1 MVLLFGVPYLSLLS
15 GWLLELAGA
24 ADQMHR
30 LHKAIGR
37 AASLEGSC
45 IGLNA
50 RESSIMRGVDACAC
64 WLHHNEIVAYSLIV
78 EERRYR

>member
-1 MVLLFGVPYLSLLS
+1 MGGNVYDHARMVLLPRIPYLSLLN

-37 AASLEGSC
+37 AVSLEGSC
-45 IGLNA
+45 IGLKA
-50 RESSIMRGVDACAC
+50 RESSIMRSVKACA
-64 WLHHNEIVAYSLIV
+64 
-78 EERRYR
+78 R